1 MKYTIYLRTNII
13 NGKQYVGQTS
23 NIKRRDYKFYNLK
36 NFYANEYLTEE
47 RNKYGLEN
55 FKTEILEE
63 TDSREKA
70 WDLEEKYIK
79 EFDTKYPNGYNFSNG
94 GPGTNGF
101 KASEETRKK
110 LSQKLSGLKRTNEFK
125 KKVSQSLTNHPDKS
139 KKVYQYDLD
148 GNLIKVWE
156 STKEVGRNG
165 FDQSR
170 VAELCRGSNRR
181 KTHKGFI
188 WKYGL

>member
-1 MKYTIYLRTNII
+1 MEYTIYLRTNLI

-63 TDSREKA
+63 TNTREKA
-70 WDLEEKYIK
+70 WELEEKYIK
-79 EFDTKYPNGYNFSNG
+79 EYNTKYPNGYNITDG
-94 GPGTNGF
+94 GSGKKNVIVF
-101 KASEETRKK
+101 DKTRKK
-110 LSQKLSGLKRTNEFK
+110 ISEKLKGFKRSDEFK
-125 KKVSQSLTNHPDKS
+125 KKISESLTNNAKIS
-139 KKVYQYDLD
+139 KKVNQFDLN

-156 STKEVGRNG
+156 STREVGRNG

-170 VAELCRGSNRR
+170 VAEICRGSNRR

>member
-1 MKYTIYLRTNII
+1 MKYTIYLRTNLI

-55 FKTEILEE
+55 FKTELLEE

-110 LSQKLSGLKRTNEFK
+110 ISQKLSGLKRTDEFK
-125 KKVSQSLTNHPDKS
+125 KKISESLTNNAKIS
-139 KKVYQYDLD
+139 KKVNQFDLD

-156 STKEVGRNG
+156 STKEAGRNG

-170 VAELCRGSNRR
+170 IAELCRGSKRR

-188 WKYGL
+188 WKYAD